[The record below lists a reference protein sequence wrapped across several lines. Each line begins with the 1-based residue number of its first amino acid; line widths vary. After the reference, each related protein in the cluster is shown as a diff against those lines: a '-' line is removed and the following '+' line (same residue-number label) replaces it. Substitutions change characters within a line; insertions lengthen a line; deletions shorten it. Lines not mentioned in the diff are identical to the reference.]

1 MYSCCYIWFTNPF
14 SLHGGF
20 HSALLGDGG
29 PDTSV
34 TKLDDADVT
43 RTVPRAPCVWFLV
56 DLGSHLPAHFYI
68 AFLFC
73 FVFRG
78 GRGGSIVSHFPEWR
92 GSREKNKQLKCQA
105 A

>member
-68 AFLFC
+68 AFLFWGLLLSAI
-73 FVFRG
+73 FQNG
-78 GRGGSIVSHFPEWR
+78 GD
-92 GSREKNKQLKCQA
+92 RERKINN
-105 A
+105 